1 MKKVLNSFKICPK
14 KIDQD
19 LELTMYHIPDQLE
32 KTFGAEIVFGTRNI
46 YPEPKKEA
54 YRQA

>member
-1 MKKVLNSFKICPK
+1 MKEKILNSFKICPK
-14 KIDQD
+14 IGQD

-54 YRQA
+54 FRQV